1 MAPPADARSRLV
13 GCFQAVFPG
22 LSADEAQ
29 RARPEAIPG
38 WDSIAT
44 VTLLNV
50 VEEEFGVVFAPEDL
64 ERLTSFD
71 TLLERLAKE
80 VA

>member
-1 MAPPADARSRLV
+1 MADDPKTRLV
-13 GCFQAVFPG
+13 RCFRAVFPS
-22 LSADEAQ
+22 LSETAASEA
-29 RARPEAIPG
+29 RMDALAE

-50 VEEEFGVVFAPEDL
+50 VEEEFGVEFAPEDL

-71 TLLERLAKE
+71 SLLERLQAKG
-80 VA
+80 VS